1 LLNSGPWNLEY
12 RADLFNAFNNPYL
25 SVSGTNFL
33 NLSSPGFGL
42 YDTAAASRRIQMAL
56 KLNW

>member
-1 LLNSGPWNLEY
+1 LF

-42 YDTAAASRRIQMAL
+42 YDTAASSRRIQMAL